1 MNLPAQIAKHLRDV
15 HFGGNWT
22 ASNLTEQLSD
32 VTWQQ
37 AATKVYSFNTIV
49 ALVYHM
55 NYYVTALIKVLQGGP
70 LDAHDKYSFDHPVV
84 QTKEDWE
91 KLQNKIF
98 ADAEQ
103 LATLIEQFPENKL
116 RENFLD
122 GKYGTN
128 YRNLVGVTEHIHYH
142 LGQIVLIKKMILS
155 GDNR

>member
-1 MNLPAQIAKHLRDV
+1 
-15 HFGGNWT
+15 
-22 ASNLTEQLSD
+22 
-32 VTWQQ
+32 
-37 AATKVYSFNTIV
+37 
-49 ALVYHM
+49 
-55 NYYVTALIKVLQGGP
+55 
-70 LDAHDKYSFDHPVV
+70 
-84 QTKEDWE
+84 
-91 KLQNKIF
+91 LQNKIF